1 MALKQIDIGAE
12 LSKGWN
18 LFKLNMGVLIVAG
31 VIATLVTLVT
41 CLVLSGPLS
50 AGLFLIV
57 RRLIQNDPVKP
68 QAGDVF
74 KGLDYFL
81 QAFLLMLACF
91 VVSLVCSL
99 VLGIVPILG
108 QLASIVLSLALGSA
122 MMWAMMFVVYEKMT
136 AVDAVKKVFASLKTG
151 EFTMPLLFGALASLV
166 SNAGVFA
173 CGVGVFFTIPLGYC
187 MMACCYQTLY
197 GDEAQ
202 LSEPEVVPPPPPD
215 DLRL

>member
-18 LFKLNMGVLIVAG
+18 VFKLNMGVLVVAG

-50 AGLFLIV
+50 AGLFLVI

-81 QAFLLMLACF
+81 QSFLLMLFCF

-108 QLASIVLSLALGSA
+108 QLVSIALSLALNSL
-122 MMWAMMFVVYEKMT
+122 MMWSLMFVAYEKRT
-136 AVDAVKKVFASLKTG
+136 AVEAVKKAVASLKAG
-151 EFTMPLLFGALASLV
+151 EFTVPLLFGALASLI
-166 SNAGVFA
+166 SHAGMFV
-173 CGVGVFFTIPLGYC
+173 CGVGVFFTIPIGYC

-202 LSEPEVVPPPPPD
+202 RTEPEAVPPPPD